1 MAASARITLL
11 WGDGDRTFRLAI
23 GQLREL
29 QDKCD
34 AGPAEI
40 LGRLSNGTWRVDDI
54 RETLRLGLIGGGAT
68 PTDAL
73 VLVARY
79 VDSRPLME
87 NVMPAQAVLLA
98 AIVGEEDPPGKP
110 GAETTMSEVM
120 GASSSRP
127 STEQAPS

>member
-1 MAASARITLL
+1 MVTSAKIKLP
-11 WGDGDRTFRLAI
+11 WADGEREFRLAI

-29 QDKCD
+29 QDKCN

-40 LGRLSNGTWRVDDI
+40 LARLSNGTWRVDDI
-54 RETLRLGLIGGGAT
+54 RETLRLGLIGGGAS

-79 VDSRPLME
+79 VDIRPLME

-98 AIVGEEDPPGKP
+98 AVVGEEEPGKP
-110 GAETTMSEVM
+110 EAEKTTSEATDV
-120 GASSSRP
+120 SSSR
-127 STEQAPS
+127 SFTEQAPS

>member
-1 MAASARITLL
+1 MTASAKITLL
-11 WGDGDRTFRLAI
+11 WGDGDRAFRLAI

-73 VLVARY
+73 VLTARY
-79 VDSRPLME
+79 VDNRPLME

-98 AIVGEEDPPGKP
+98 AIVGEEEPPGKT
-110 GAETTMSEVM
+110 GSEKTMSEVM
-120 GASSSRP
+120 DASSSRQ
-127 STEQAPS
+127 SSALEQS

>member
-1 MAASARITLL
+1 MTASAKITLL
-11 WGDGDRTFRLAI
+11 WGDGDRAFRLAI

-54 RETLRLGLIGGGAT
+54 RETLRLGLIGGGTT

-73 VLVARY
+73 VLTARY
-79 VDSRPLME
+79 VDNRPLME

-98 AIVGEEDPPGKP
+98 AIVGEEEQPGKT
-110 GAETTMSEVM
+110 GSEKTMSEVLD
-120 GASSSRP
+120 ASSSRP
-127 STEQAPS
+127 SSAPEQS

>member
-1 MAASARITLL
+1 MVTSAKIKLP
-11 WGDGDRTFRLAI
+11 WADGEREFRLAI
-23 GQLREL
+23 GLLREL
-29 QDKCD
+29 QDKCN

-40 LGRLSNGTWRVDDI
+40 LARLSNGTWRVDDI
-54 RETLRLGLIGGGAT
+54 RETLRLGLIGGGAS

-79 VDSRPLME
+79 VDVRPLME

-98 AIVGEEDPPGKP
+98 AVVGEEEPGKF
-110 GAETTMSEVM
+110 ETEKTTSKATD
-120 GASSSRP
+120 ASSSRP